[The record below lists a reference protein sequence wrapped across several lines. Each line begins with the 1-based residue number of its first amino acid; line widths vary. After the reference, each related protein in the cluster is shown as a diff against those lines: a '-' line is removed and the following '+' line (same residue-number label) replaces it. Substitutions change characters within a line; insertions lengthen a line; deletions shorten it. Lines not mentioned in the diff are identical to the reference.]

1 MQNKREWN
9 CRWLKFKQTYF

>member
-1 MQNKREWN
+1 MQNKRKWN